1 MYQNSLTGDCNSCH
15 IRSECAFKYLP
26 GDTIARLNEH
36 RRSCTFTRGETIF
49 GLGDEATHFYC
60 VRSGRLQ
67 VYRSS
72 PCREQSF
79 QIARAGDWMGYRDA
93 LAGGVYQHGV
103 RCLSEAT
110 VCKFPRS
117 VLDECM
123 QDSPAF
129 SRALMSELADG
140 WIQSE
145 HQSYNLG
152 SRKIME
158 RLADYLLNLN
168 EQSGEK
174 NQENQEAQE
183 SHEGAHASEP
193 ANNPPTVDFY
203 LTREMLATLLGTTT
217 ESVIRTLSDF
227 KARGWIDLDRS
238 KVRLTNEKELARL
251 VAES

>member
-1 MYQNSLTGDCNSCH
+1 MGEVKRTY
-15 IRSECAFKYLP
+15 
-26 GDTIARLNEH
+26 
-36 RRSCTFTRGETIF
+36 TFTRGETVF

-67 VYRSS
+67 IYRSS
-72 PCREQSF
+72 PYREQSF
-79 QIARAGDWMGYRDA
+79 KIAKAGDWLGYRDV
-93 LAGGVYQHGV
+93 LTGGQHQHGV

-117 VLDECM
+117 VLEECM
-123 QDSPAF
+123 TASPEFAR
-129 SRALMSELADG
+129 SLVSDLAGG
-140 WIQSE
+140 WVESE

-168 EQSGEK
+168 EQMEAR
-174 NQENQEAQE
+174 NDENGGTDE
-183 SHEGAHASEP
+183 HP
-193 ANNPPTVDFY
+193 ARPEVDFF

-227 KARGWIDLDRS
+227 KARGWIDLNRS
-238 KVRLTNEKELARL
+238 KVTLTNEKELARL

>member
-1 MYQNSLTGDCNSCH
+1 MYQNSANGNCNSCQV
-15 IRSECAFKYLP
+15 RSMCAFKTLP
-26 GDTIARLNEH
+26 ADAIERMSDQKRTY
-36 RRSCTFTRGETIF
+36 TFTRGETVF

-79 QIARAGDWMGYRDA
+79 KIATAGDWMGYRDA
-93 LAGGVYQHGV
+93 LNGGSYQHGV

-117 VLDECM
+117 VLEDCM
-123 QDSPAF
+123 AASPDFAR
-129 SRALMSELADG
+129 SLINDLAGG
-140 WIQSE
+140 WVESE

-168 EQSGEK
+168 EQRTVRNDEDGDLDPSL
-174 NQENQEAQE
+174 APV
-183 SHEGAHASEP
+183 SE
-193 ANNPPTVDFY
+193 VDFF

-227 KARGWIDLDRS
+227 KARGWINLNRS
-238 KVRLTNEKELARL
+238 KVTLTNEKELARL